1 MGSKYESRS
10 EEINI
15 TLHQTQHHILTKNA
29 EKIVIHDSKRAFI
42 YIFMYLIY
50 AEWQSRFPVEFNV
63 FLDTVFFKTNA
74 GTTLREGNAS
84 LLSMT
89 S

>member
-1 MGSKYESRS
+1 
-10 EEINI
+10 
-15 TLHQTQHHILTKNA
+15 
-29 EKIVIHDSKRAFI
+29 
-42 YIFMYLIY
+42 MYLIY
-50 AEWQSRFPVEFNV
+50 AEWQSRPPVEFNV

-74 GTTLREGNAS
+74 GTTLKEGNAS